1 MKVQQLTLPYASTSF
16 SARGFDTVKQDTKVI
31 ALIKGEER
39 YIFLYNEDKH
49 QEVLRLLGRYASD
62 PNLSFSWYDAAVLGQ
77 KIRQESLQ
85 KTREKQ
91 QRPSLSNATLPVD
104 ELF

>member
-1 MKVQQLTLPYASTSF
+1 ME
-16 SARGFDTVKQDTKVI
+16 QDTKAI

-49 QEVLRLLGRYASD
+49 QEVLRLFGRYASD

-77 KIRQESLQ
+77 KVRQESLQ

-91 QRPSLSNATLPVD
+91 RPASSLCNTTQPVD